1 MKKFALIICASAL
14 GLHSAQAATI
24 LTETY
29 SMAQTALIPDASS
42 SGVLQSI
49 NVASSALAS
58 ITSMTVTLTTTGG
71 WNGDLYAYLWHD
83 GIITTLVN
91 RVGVTS
97 STPDGNSTSGMS
109 LTFSD
114 AAATDVHT
122 VTGALSGT
130 YQADGRTADPASVLD
145 TSARLNALSLFN
157 SSTPTGTWRLFIADV
172 AGGDEATLM
181 NWGFSLTGVAAP
193 TNLVVNGV
201 LTTVVEENCYIG
213 NSTIFNGGTLLLN
226 GTGNHLPDTGVV
238 IIGSASNNSSGTFDL
253 NGRTETIGG
262 LASAGTG
269 TGNSVVLSSNANL
282 TVDQAVDTMFNGAI
296 SGNGSLTKSGNGT
309 LALSGSSTYTGATNL
324 TGGTLL
330 LAANNVLPDTAAL
343 NLSGGK
349 LSTGGFSDTTG
360 TLSVNGNAI
369 IDLGAGASHLTFND
383 VGTWTGMLTIWNW
396 TGTPWTVG
404 GTDQLNF
411 LAHTGN
417 INLANVTIYSD
428 DGHTLAGTGAAAI
441 VGTELVAVPEPT
453 AIVSALALL
462 GCIGYREL
470 RQRTRSTLPQFLQ

>member
-14 GLHSAQAATI
+14 GLRSAQAATI
-24 LTETY
+24 LTESY
-29 SMAQTALIPDASS
+29 SMAQTALIPDASA

-83 GIITTLVN
+83 GVITTLIN
-91 RVGVTS
+91 RVGVTA
-97 STPDGNSTSGMS
+97 STPDGNGTSGMS

-114 AAATDVHT
+114 AAVTDVHT
-122 VTGALSGT
+122 VTGALNGT

-145 TSARLNALSLFN
+145 TSARLSALSLFN
-157 SSTPTGTWRLFIADV
+157 STTPTGVWRLFIADV

-181 NWGFSLTGVAAP
+181 NWGFSLTGIAAP

-201 LTTVVEENCYIG
+201 LTTVVEANCYIG

-226 GTGNHLPDTGVV
+226 GTGNHLPDNGVV

-262 LASAGTG
+262 LASAGISAN
-269 TGNSVVLSSNANL
+269 NSLVLSSNAAL
-282 TVDQAVDTMFNGAI
+282 TVDQATDTIFNGII
-296 SGNGSLTKSGNGT
+296 SGNGSITKAGLGSLT
-309 LALSGSSTYTGATNL
+309 LSGPSTYTGATNL

-330 LAANNVLPDTAAL
+330 LGANDVLPNTAAL
-343 NLSGGK
+343 NLSSGT
-349 LSTGGFSDTTG
+349 LNTGGFSDTTG
-360 TLSVNGNAI
+360 VVSLTGNVI

-383 VGTWTGMLTIWNW
+383 VGTWTGMLTVWNW

-411 LAHTGN
+411 LAHAGN

-428 DGHTLAGTGAAAI
+428 DGHTLAGTGAAAL
-441 VGTELVAVPEPT
+441 VGTELVAVPEPG
-453 AIVSALALL
+453 AAVGGLVLL
-462 GCIGYREL
+462 GLIGLRER
-470 RQRTRSTLPQFLQ
+470 RQRTRSRA